1 MSSSPKRDSVTLARR
16 RTLVVLGL
24 LLLLQAIG
32 LFGLGS
38 SYLFGFALSAS
49 LTPDSLILNLPRTLV
64 SGAFTLLALL
74 ALLTTI
80 SVLRSQRMAW
90 TSAMAVQG
98 LCLLVALTLYLR
110 ERPAFIYFIMLYS
123 LFMVFYLNLSDVQ
136 AAFRPKTPIL
146 DPRDR

>member
-1 MSSSPKRDSVTLARR
+1 MSSSPKPDSVTLARR
-16 RTLVVLGL
+16 RTLVILGL

-49 LTPDSLILNLPRTLV
+49 LTPDSLILNLPRTLF

-80 SVLRSQRMAW
+80 SVLRFRRLAW

-110 ERPAFIYFIMLYS
+110 ERPAFIYFIMLHS
-123 LFMVFYLNLSDVQ
+123 LFMVYILNLSDVQ

>member
-1 MSSSPKRDSVTLARR
+1 MTLARR
-16 RTLVVLGL
+16 RLVVVLGL
-24 LLLLQAIG
+24 LLLLQTIG

-38 SYLFGFALSAS
+38 SYLFGFALPAS
-49 LTPDSLILNLPRTLV
+49 FTPDQLIMNLSRTLF

-80 SVLRSQRMAW
+80 SVLRLQRLAW

-110 ERPAFIYFIMLYS
+110 ERPAFAYFLMLYG
-123 LFMVFYLNLSDVQ
+123 LFMVFYLNLSEVQ
-136 AAFRPKTPIL
+136 AAFRPRPPIL